1 MARRK
6 QNELPKSDFDAE
18 ENLDICS
25 FTSEPIVTGE
35 CISSFSF
42 DDDSIN
48 EIELDVTTNNKNAS
62 NVDTSSN
69 ITNDIVNF
77 TIGPDNEQAI
87 NSSATSN
94 NISTLNTKDKSS
106 STAVTNNQITL
117 TKNNLLNDNRK
128 APIVNGMAPPINGEY
143 LDVKR
148 TYMLRASTVRKINEL
163 KSIHPELNT
172 YVSTIVDL
180 AIAHYYDY
188 IANEGGTQ

>member
-6 QNELPKSDFDAE
+6 QNKIPKSDFDTE
-18 ENLDICS
+18 EDLDVCS
-25 FTSEPIVTGE
+25 FTSQPIATGE

-48 EIELDVTTNNKNAS
+48 EIKLEVSTNTKNSS
-62 NVDTSSN
+62 NVDASSN
-69 ITNDIVNF
+69 IPNNIANL
-77 TIGPDNEQAI
+77 TISPDNEQTI

-94 NISTLNTKDKSS
+94 NISTSNTNDKLNNAKIS
-106 STAVTNNQITL
+106 NNQITL
-117 TKNNLLNDNRK
+117 NKNTTLEDNRK
-128 APIVNGMAPPINGEY
+128 APVVNGMAPPINGEY

-148 TYMLRASTVRKINEL
+148 TYMLRASTVRKINHL

-180 AIAHYYDY
+180 AIAHYYEHIISD
-188 IANEGGTQ
+188 GTTQ